1 MFTAKNGLLKH
12 CRAAVT
18 NVVPAHQYL
27 RPPCP
32 ALKSPLGT
40 SSPPA
45 TKPERHRSCNLA
57 VLSDDSQPQGSAA
70 NHQYKLLSSI
80 SCAEPQLTCKTKKIK
95 AALAI
100 LLPMLCLEVAHAS
113 NADLATAVKES
124 IQQEFGKNA
133 ELRSVV
139 IKDLTLIQESENKY
153 RGLLEVSSPYGEEK
167 LAVSV
172 TTDDENLIWEIAD

>member
-1 MFTAKNGLLKH
+1 
-12 CRAAVT
+12 
-18 NVVPAHQYL
+18 
-27 RPPCP
+27 
-32 ALKSPLGT
+32 
-40 SSPPA
+40 
-45 TKPERHRSCNLA
+45 
-57 VLSDDSQPQGSAA
+57 
-70 NHQYKLLSSI
+70 
-80 SCAEPQLTCKTKKIK
+80 LTCKTKKIK

-113 NADLATAVKES
+113 NAELATAVKES